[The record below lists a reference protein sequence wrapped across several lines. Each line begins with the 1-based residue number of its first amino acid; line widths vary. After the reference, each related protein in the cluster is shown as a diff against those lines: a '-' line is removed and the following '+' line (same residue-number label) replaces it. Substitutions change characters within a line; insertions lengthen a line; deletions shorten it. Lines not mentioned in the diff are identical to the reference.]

1 MFTKYKLNDSPS
13 NFRKSH
19 EISASNKLLSSYA
32 QKITWGAQN
41 APPDRIGLKKDRIL
55 RVRQTMRNLDW
66 PWDKKV
72 SVMINFFFL
81 VFFTLAE

>member
-41 APPDRIGLKKDRIL
+41 APLPGSDRVKEG
-55 RVRQTMRNLDW
+55 
-66 PWDKKV
+66 
-72 SVMINFFFL
+72 SNFVGSPNNAKFR
-81 VFFTLAE
+81 LALG